1 MEVSMANSNDY
12 IKYIASLAKL
22 SLNDDEMQSLAA
34 DMQDIIGLMDT
45 IKDLDTDKID
55 ATEHISRI
63 TNNMRED
70 CAGSPVDTGKL
81 LSNSKQTIDNC
92 FAIPKM
98 IE

>member
-1 MEVSMANSNDY
+1 MTNSNSNDY

-22 SLNDDEMQSLAA
+22 SLNDDEMQSLSN
-34 DMQDIIGLMDT
+34 DMQDIIGLMDK
-45 IKDLDTDKID
+45 IKDIDTDSIE
-55 ATEHISRI
+55 ATEHISRV

-70 CAGSPVDTGKL
+70 IAGNSFDTEKV
-81 LSNSKQTIDNC
+81 LSNSKHVIDNC